1 MTPYVAVGALL
12 ALSVLILAA
21 WRQVMDL
28 HEDDSIHLK
37 EAEAGMVKNQVDLAQ
52 RIKVVDRAGKTLT
65 VIAALYGLAMAGWVI
80 YRQWIESAKL

>member
-28 HEDDSIHLK
+28 REDDSIHLK

>member
-37 EAEAGMVKNQVDLAQ
+37 DAEAGMVKDQVALAQ
-52 RIKVVDRAGKTLT
+52 RIKSVDRAGKTLT

>member
-12 ALSVLILAA
+12 ALSVLVLAA

-37 EAEAGMVKNQVDLAQ
+37 EAEAGMVKNQVDLDQ
-52 RIKVVDRAGKTLT
+52 RIRVVDRVGKTLT
-65 VIAALYGLAMAGWVI
+65 VIAVLYGLAVASWMI

>member
-12 ALSVLILAA
+12 ALSVLVLAA
-21 WRQVMDL
+21 WRQVIDL

-37 EAEAGMVKNQVDLAQ
+37 EAEAGMVKDQVALAQ
-52 RIKVVDRAGKTLT
+52 RIKSVDRAGKTLT

>member
-37 EAEAGMVKNQVDLAQ
+37 EAEAGMVKDQVNLAQ
-52 RIKVVDRAGKTLT
+52 RIKTVDRAGKTLT

>member
-37 EAEAGMVKNQVDLAQ
+37 EAEAGMVKDQVALAQ
-52 RIKVVDRAGKTLT
+52 RIKSVDRAGKTLT